1 MLKQSLVLA
10 ASLLSI
16 SSYALADAERWFEV
30 EIYIFE
36 RQGNAFEEMTNNPA
50 NMNKRQ
56 PIDMI
61 SPLFNTDI
69 TGASIGLEGCTAQQ
83 WLENADKCN
92 QQLSSAQV
100 SSPSTIPASIGA
112 ATPQYAKEGESTV
125 LLAPSQ
131 AQFDDMIST
140 LSKEPGHKSLL
151 HMTWQQ
157 SMQPRHR
164 ATPIR
169 LYAGDDFSERYGK
182 DGYLIDHQVAASDI
196 PQFNFDYGLGNS
208 ETKAPIWQLEGAINI
223 YLNHYLYVETALTL
237 HEEGTKIPPQID
249 RYKDTETVMSSTP
262 VPYLF
267 NIWMAQNKR
276 VISDEIHY
284 FDHPN
289 MGMLLQIRKMTQPNE
304 MSQEALEQLGVFV
317 DSPSKLDDNSGLEAK
332 TVNDSVY

>member
-16 SSYALADAERWFEV
+16 SNYALADAERWFEV

-36 RQGNAFEEMTNNPA
+36 RQGNEFEEMTNNPA

-61 SPLFNTDI
+61 SPLFSTDI

-83 WLENADKCN
+83 WLEDADGCN

-100 SSPSTIPASIGA
+100 SHPSSIPAAIGSA
-112 ATPQYAKEGESTV
+112 QPQYAQKGQSTV
-125 LLAPSQ
+125 LLATSQ
-131 AQFDDMIST
+131 AQFSDMIAT
-140 LSKEPGHKSLL
+140 LNREPGHKSLL

-169 LYAGDDFSERYGK
+169 LFAGDDFSERYAK
-182 DGYLIDHQVAASDI
+182 DGYLIDQQAVTSDI
-196 PQFNFDYGLGNS
+196 PQFNFDYGLDNS
-208 ETKAPIWQLEGAINI
+208 VTKAPIWQLEGAINI

-237 HEEGTKIPPQID
+237 HEEGTKTPPKID
-249 RYKDTETVMSSTP
+249 LYTDDSASSTP

-289 MGMLLQIRKMTQPNE
+289 MGMLLQIRKMTQPKE
-304 MSQEALEQLGVFV
+304 MSQGALKQPEVVLENPHQIADG
-317 DSPSKLDDNSGLEAK
+317 STSGKISLSGDM
-332 TVNDSVY
+332 N

>member
-1 MLKQSLVLA
+1 MLKQSLALA
-10 ASLLSI
+10 ASLFSI
-16 SSYALADAERWFEV
+16 SNYALADAERWFEV

-61 SPLFNTDI
+61 SPLFSTDI
-69 TGASIGLEGCTAQQ
+69 TGASVGLEGCTAQQ
-83 WLENADKCN
+83 WIEDAERCN
-92 QQLSSAQV
+92 QQLSSALV
-100 SSPSTIPASIGA
+100 SHPSSIPASIGA
-112 ATPQYAKEGESTV
+112 ATPQYAKEGQSTV

-131 AQFDDMIST
+131 AQFNDMIAT
-140 LSKEPGHKSLL
+140 LNREPGHKSLL

-169 LYAGDDFSERYGK
+169 LFAGDDFSERYGK
-182 DGYLIDHQVAASDI
+182 DGYLIGHQVAASDI

-223 YLNHYLYVETALTL
+223 YLNHYLHVETALTL
-237 HEEGTKIPPQID
+237 HEEGTKIPLKID
-249 RYKDTETVMSSTP
+249 LYTDDSASSTP

-289 MGMLLQIRKMTQPNE
+289 MGMLLQIRKMMQPNE
-304 MSQEALEQLGVFV
+304 IDQSSLNQLGVILEHPNQV
-317 DSPSKLDDNSGLEAK
+317 AGKSTLEPKTISDN
-332 TVNDSVY
+332 VY

>member
-1 MLKQSLVLA
+1 MLKQSLALA

-16 SSYALADAERWFEV
+16 SNYALADAERWFEV

-61 SPLFNTDI
+61 SPLFSTDI

-83 WLENADKCN
+83 WIEDADRCN

-100 SSPSTIPASIGA
+100 SHPSSIPASIGSA
-112 ATPQYAKEGESTV
+112 MPQYAKEGQSTV

-131 AQFDDMIST
+131 AQFSDMIAT
-140 LSKEPGHKSLL
+140 LNREPGHKSLL

-169 LYAGDDFSERYGK
+169 LFAGDDFSERYAK
-182 DGYLIDHQVAASDI
+182 DGYLIDQQAVASDI
-196 PQFNFDYGLGNS
+196 PQFNFDYGLDNS
-208 ETKAPIWQLEGAINI
+208 ATKDPIWQIEGAINI

-237 HEEGTKIPPQID
+237 HEEGSKIPPKLD
-249 RYKDTETVMSSTP
+249 YTDDSASSTP

-289 MGMLLQIRKMTQPNE
+289 MGMILQIRKMTQPNE
-304 MSQEALEQLGVFV
+304 MNQSSLNQLGVILEHPDQV
-317 DSPSKLDDNSGLEAK
+317 ADKSTLESKTINDN
-332 TVNDSVY
+332 VY